1 MQAPIAAVPISVMPS
16 CMMSGVRRPFSRL
29 AAIAWSSR
37 YGTDL
42 LPDPITN
49 GPFVGA
55 RNPFGPIDFVAPDA
69 LR

>member
-1 MQAPIAAVPISVMPS
+1 MPS
-16 CMMSGVRRPFSRL
+16 ARPGPTCYFRPYGNL
-29 AAIAWSSR
+29 SSR
-37 YGTDL
+37 YGQDL